1 MIKSDVL
8 TCTVYICTLQNIFN
22 LYHTKYIFPCLDFCY
37 NFLTP
42 YINYNVLIKK
52 MMDRKNQYGRSYVN
66 GKALSDDLA
75 SLVVA
80 DFCEMGGN
88 IETKYVPIGV
98 RTEVAYKYKLCK
110 DTVNKV

>member
-1 MIKSDVL
+1 
-8 TCTVYICTLQNIFN
+8 
-22 LYHTKYIFPCLDFCY
+22 
-37 NFLTP
+37 
-42 YINYNVLIKK
+42 
-52 MMDRKNQYGRSYVN
+52 MDRKNQYGRSYVN

-80 DFCEMGGN
+80 DICEMGGN